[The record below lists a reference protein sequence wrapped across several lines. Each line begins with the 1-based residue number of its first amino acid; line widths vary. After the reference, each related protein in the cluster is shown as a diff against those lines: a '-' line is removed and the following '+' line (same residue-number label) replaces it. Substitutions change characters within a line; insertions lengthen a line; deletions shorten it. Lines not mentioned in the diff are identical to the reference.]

1 MSDIPV
7 QEGQDVSFPISSDL
21 SAKQYYAAKL
31 SSGVLTTTFTKGDS
45 IVGILQE
52 KIDGS
57 TNTKDGAVRIY
68 GMSRAKAGDTISEM
82 DELIVDTDGT
92 LIPTDGANQSVAAQ
106 ALEAGVDGDI
116 IAVII
121 KGTETTTS

>member
-7 QEGQDVSFPISSDL
+7 QDGQDVTLPVSSDL
-21 SAKQYYAAKL
+21 SAKQYYGTKL
-31 SSGVLTTTFTKGDS
+31 SSGVLTTTHTKANS
-45 IVGILQE
+45 IVGIIQE

-57 TNTKDGAVRIY
+57 SNAKDCRVRIN

-82 DELIVDTDGT
+82 DELITDTDGT